1 MGEKLSAERLEGY
14 LFCIIS
20 GGCTTC
26 PIAPKGGT
34 PGDDCEL
41 YYKSDSEIA
50 DDLLSHIAAQDE
62 EIAQLR
68 AVHESELGV
77 CEQHC
82 EVVKRLRE
90 LLREWTDMDPL
101 RYDSEY
107 SACPWCDFSYSKMQH
122 ERDCAFV
129 LARAECGVDAAV
141 EGRD

>member
-1 MGEKLSAERLEGY
+1 MREKLSAERLEG
-14 LFCIIS
+14 LRTRLAVFDVQQC
-20 GGCTTC
+20 GVFATE
-26 PIAPKGGT
+26 PMVR
-34 PGDDCEL
+34 EL
-41 YYKSDSEIA
+41 
-50 DDLLSHIAAQDE
+50 LGHFAAQDE

-68 AVHESELGV
+68 AVHEAELGV